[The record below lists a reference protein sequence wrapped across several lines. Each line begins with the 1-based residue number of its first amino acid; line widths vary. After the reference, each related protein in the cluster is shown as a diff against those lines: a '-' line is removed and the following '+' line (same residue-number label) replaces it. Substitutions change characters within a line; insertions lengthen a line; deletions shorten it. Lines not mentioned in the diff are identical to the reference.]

1 MPNAKPDL
9 PPEAPSTPP
18 VALPETT
25 VQPAPRPPF
34 VARALS
40 DISAMLR
47 FYSRLPVPDWPWERD
62 AHAMPDFARTVW
74 AIPVAGAVIGA
85 VGAAA
90 GAGALALGLPPLIAA
105 CLTIATLVII
115 TGCFHEDGLAD
126 AADGLWGG
134 MTAERRLEIMKDS
147 RIGSYGAAALI
158 LALALRILA
167 LAELFRLLEGGALWF
182 VIAIAAASR
191 TLALMPT
198 QALEPAT
205 AHGLGAKAQ
214 KAGEIAYG
222 FAIFLALTLLAT
234 VAGAHDLLIGL
245 VVTANAVAL
254 VLWWVI
260 ATARAKI
267 RGFTGD
273 LLGASQQLIEITLLL
288 GLVVAAGWAGEI
300 G

>member
-1 MPNAKPDL
+1 MEKTKPEMPQEDAAAPPRKPGLAARSLGDL
-9 PPEAPSTPP
+9 
-18 VALPETT
+18 
-25 VQPAPRPPF
+25 
-34 VARALS
+34 
-40 DISAMLR
+40 SAMLR
-47 FYSRLPVPDWPWERD
+47 FYSRLPVPSWPWERD

-74 AIPVAGAVIGA
+74 AIPVAGAIIGA
-85 VGAAA
+85 VAAA
-90 GAGALALGLPPLIAA
+90 VGAGALALGLPDLIAA

-126 AADGLWGG
+126 CADGLWGG
-134 MTAERRLEIMKDS
+134 MTPERRLEIMKDS
-147 RIGSYGAAALI
+147 RIGAYGGAALI
-158 LALALRILA
+158 LSLGLRIFA
-167 LAELFRLLEGGALWF
+167 LTELFRLLEGSAVWF

-198 QALEPAT
+198 QVLEPAT

-214 KAGEIAYG
+214 KAGELAYG
-222 FAIFLALTLLAT
+222 IALFLAITLLAT

-254 VLWWVI
+254 VLWYVI

-288 GLVVAAGWAGEI
+288 GLVAAAGWAE
-300 G
+300 